1 MTFKVY
7 ISFNDLLNENGRIY
21 YSLEELKNE
30 QGNVKYYDFDEY
42 GIVFKLDEEH
52 IMTFDNII
60 EN

>member
-1 MTFKVY
+1 MTFKIY

-21 YSLEELKNE
+21 YNLQELKDE
-30 QGNVKYYDFDEY
+30 QGNVKYYDVDEY
-42 GIVFKLDEEH
+42 GINFQLEDGH

>member
-7 ISFNDLLNENGRIY
+7 ISFNDFINNKNRIY
-21 YSLEELKNE
+21 YNLEELKNE